1 MIDTHAHV
9 FHRGLTF
16 DAARRYTP
24 DYDAPLEAYLRQLD
38 EHGVTNAVL
47 VQPSFLGTDNRY
59 LLDSLKN
66 AGGRLRGIAVVDPL
80 QQPVDL
86 VPLQAAGVVGI
97 RLNLIGRPD
106 PDLTAPAWSRLFADV
121 AARGWQIEVQSHARQ
136 LTTLAPLLL
145 QTGAHVVLD
154 HYTLPDE
161 ALGVSDPAF
170 EAILRLGGSA
180 RLWVKLSAPYRNG
193 VSSERFARAA
203 YPLLRQALGLGQLL
217 WGSDWPHTQFET
229 TQDFRKNLSFLSTL
243 VPDPDERAQIER
255 NAKSLFGF

>member
-38 EHGVTNAVL
+38 ENGITNAVL
-47 VQPSFLGTDNRY
+47 VQPSFLGTDNDY

-66 AGGRLRGIAVVDPL
+66 AGGRLRGIAVLDPL
-80 QQPVDL
+80 QGPADL
-86 VPLQAAGVVGI
+86 AALQAAGIVGI
-97 RLNLIGRPD
+97 RLNLIGRPT
-106 PDLTAPAWSRLFADV
+106 PDLDAPAWSRLLADV

-136 LTTLAPLLL
+136 LATLAPLLL
-145 QTGAHVVLD
+145 QTGANVVLD
-154 HYTLPDE
+154 HYALPDE

-170 EAILRLGGSA
+170 DAILRLGGSP

-193 VSSERFARAA
+193 IAGERFARGA
-203 YPLLRQALGLGQLL
+203 YPLLRQALGPSQLL

-229 TQDFRKNLSFLSTL
+229 TQDFRKNLTFLSTL
-243 VPDPDERAQIER
+243 APRPGERAQIGR
-255 NAKSLFGF
+255 NAKTLFGF